1 MTTAGFVP
9 NKISAFVAIG
19 NAEVQK
25 SFNNMRING
34 VYRSAWYGVYIATPA
49 WKKFMDDYLKAANVP
64 IDNEYGKPDSKY
76 MAGGKMP
83 SLTPQMRQEDYA
95 EQQRKRDEDARRQA
109 AQDQAQAQANQGA
122 ASIDPAT
129 GGSSVTG
136 DGRTSTSSGSTYGN
150 TDGTGDA
157 SSDDN

>member
-1 MTTAGFVP
+1 MQSNSV
-9 NKISAFVAIG
+9 
-19 NAEVQK
+19 
-25 SFNNMRING
+25 R
-34 VYRSAWYGVYIATPA
+34 
-49 WKKFMDDYLKAANVP
+49 
-64 IDNEYGKPDSKY
+64 
-76 MAGGKMP
+76 
-83 SLTPQMRQEDYA
+83 
-95 EQQRKRDEDARRQA
+95 RDEDARRQA
-109 AQDQAQAQANQGA
+109 AQDQAQANQGA

>member
-109 AQDQAQAQANQGA
+109 AQDQAQANQGA
-122 ASIDPAT
+122 ASTDPAT

-136 DGRTSTSSGSTYGN
+136 DGRTSTSSGSGN
-150 TDGTGDA
+150 TDGTGDT

>member
-1 MTTAGFVP
+1 MQSNSV
-9 NKISAFVAIG
+9 
-19 NAEVQK
+19 
-25 SFNNMRING
+25 R
-34 VYRSAWYGVYIATPA
+34 
-49 WKKFMDDYLKAANVP
+49 
-64 IDNEYGKPDSKY
+64 
-76 MAGGKMP
+76 
-83 SLTPQMRQEDYA
+83 
-95 EQQRKRDEDARRQA
+95 RDEDARRQA
-109 AQDQAQAQANQGA
+109 AQDQAQSQANQGA